1 MRSVFTRRI
10 RRAIQFSLLSYALI
24 GIVGYYCQD
33 YLLLHPVPLQA
44 DDNYTLTQQHKELQ
58 LPVDDHTSF
67 HFIQFSEADSGS
79 KGVILYFHGN
89 RENINRYAR
98 FAPMFTSEGYE
109 VWMADYPGF
118 GKARGRATEELMYE
132 EAKQLYLLARKK
144 YRPDQII
151 VYGKSIGTGVAAYLA
166 SIRDCRDLVLE
177 TPYHS
182 IASLLRPILGIY
194 PLQKLLHFQFP
205 TYQYLPLVKA
215 PITILHGTDDGVI
228 RYKNAQQLLP
238 LLKPA
243 DQFITID
250 GGAHNNLADYPLF
263 KKTIKEVLNRPV
275 NESGN

>member
-1 MRSVFTRRI
+1 MQSVFTRRI
-10 RRAIQFSLLSYALI
+10 RRTIQVILLVYALI

-33 YLLLHPVPLQA
+33 YLLLHPVPIKA
-44 DDNYTLTQQHKELQ
+44 EENYTITQQHREIQ
-58 LPVDDHTSF
+58 LPVDDQTSF
-67 HFIQFSEADSGS
+67 HFVQFAETDSVY
-79 KGVILYFHGN
+79 KGVVLYFHGN

-98 FAPMFTSEGYE
+98 FAPLFTSEGYE

-118 GKARGRATEELMYE
+118 GKARGKATEELMYE

-177 TPYHS
+177 TPYYS

-194 PLQKLLHFQFP
+194 PLQRLLHFQFP
-205 TYQYLPLVKA
+205 THQYLARVKA
-215 PITILHGTDDGVI
+215 PITILHGTDDGLI
-228 RYKNAQQLLP
+228 RYKNAQQLKP

-250 GGAHNNLADYPLF
+250 GGAHNNLADYPRFQKTL
-263 KKTIKEVLNRPV
+263 KKVLNRQV
-275 NESGN
+275 NE